1 MFKERSYCGELTTSE
16 TGRRVMLAG
25 WVEGNRNLGGLIFIK
40 LRDVSGTVQVVFDSS
55 VDPALV
61 ATADKAR
68 SEYVVTVTG
77 TVRGREEK
85 NINPNIPTGAIE
97 VLGDS
102 ITVLNASLVPPIPI
116 DSKDQ
121 IGEDIRLKYRFLDL
135 RRDEMRDAI
144 IKRHL
149 AMQAIRRY
157 LTANRFFEI
166 ETPVLNKSTPEG
178 ARDFLVP
185 SRISKGEFYALPQSP
200 QLFKQILMISGFDRY
215 FQIVKCFRDE
225 DLRNDRQP
233 EFTQVDLEL
242 SFIDAD
248 MVMDVIEGLLK
259 DLVKEINGR
268 DIQVPFARLSY
279 KEAMDR
285 FGTDAPDTRFGLE
298 IEDCSD
304 IFSGSEFTLFSGALG
319 SGGTIRGIAVP
330 DNGKIS
336 RKIIDRYSEEAK
348 VFGAKTLP
356 MFKFNNNAAEG
367 GIAKYLKPDELEKLR
382 DRFGLSAPAVLFFA
396 ADKKDVVFST
406 LANLRVKIAREL
418 GMIDETKLNFLW
430 VTDFPMFEY
439 SPQDGRFYAKH
450 HMFTAPRTEFI
461 SKLDDLKPEEAEGV
475 IAQAY
480 DVVLNGVEIGGG
492 SIRISSPEIQSKIF
506 SLLGISPEEAAVKF
520 SFLIDALKF
529 GAPPHGGLALGLDRI
544 MMILLNRKSIRDV
557 IAFPKT
563 TTGQC
568 LMSNAPSP
576 VSADQLK
583 ELNLAIISK

>member
-1 MFKERSYCGELTTSE
+1 MFKDRSYCGELRKE
-16 TGRRVMLAG
+16 NIGGRVKLAG
-25 WVEGNRNLGGLIFIK
+25 WVEGNRNLGGIIFIK
-40 LRDVSGTVQVVFDSS
+40 MRDVSGTVQVVFDSS
-55 VDPALV
+55 VSPDLV
-61 ATADKAR
+61 AAADQAR
-68 SEYVVTVTG
+68 SEFVVLVTG
-77 TVRGREEK
+77 TVRGRGEK
-85 NINPNIPTGAIE
+85 NVNPNQPTGAIE
-97 VLGDS
+97 VLGES
-102 ITVLNASLVPPIPI
+102 IEILNASLVPPIPI

-121 IGEDIRLKYRFLDL
+121 IGEDIRLKFRYLDL
-135 RRDEMRDAI
+135 RREEMRDAI

-149 AMQAIRRY
+149 AMQSIRRY

-200 QLFKQILMISGFDRY
+200 QLFKQILMIAGFDRY

-248 MVMDVIEGLLK
+248 MIMGVIEGLLK
-259 DLVKEINGR
+259 DLVK
-268 DIQVPFARLSY
+268 DIVGKDVPLPFKRLSY
-279 KEAMDR
+279 RESMDR

-298 IEDCSD
+298 INDCSD
-304 IFSGSEFTLFSGALG
+304 IFSGSEFSLFGNALS
-319 SGGTIRGIAVP
+319 SGGTVRGIAVP

-336 RKIIDRYSEEAK
+336 RKIIDRYTEEAK
-348 VFGAKTLP
+348 VFGAKTLA
-356 MFKFNNNAAEG
+356 MFKYNNNAAEG
-367 GIAKYLKPDELEKLR
+367 GIAKYLKPDELEKLKE
-382 DRFGLSAPAVLFFA
+382 RFALSGQTVLFFV
-396 ADKKDVVFST
+396 ADSYGVACST

-418 GMIDETKLNFLW
+418 GLIDETRLDFLW

-439 SPQDGRFYAKH
+439 SAQDGRFYAKH
-450 HMFTAPRTEFI
+450 HPFTAPKAEFVGM
-461 SKLDDLKPEEAEGV
+461 LDTMKPEDGDRV
-475 IAQAY
+475 LAQAY

-492 SIRISSPEIQSKIF
+492 SIRINTPELQSRIF

-520 SFLIDALKF
+520 SFLIDALRY

-563 TTGQC
+563 TSGQC

-576 VSADQLK
+576 VSPEQLK
-583 ELNLAIISK
+583 ELNLSILSK